1 MPAPRWLARL
11 NRRLTNPVLG
21 RLAPHLPG
29 FGVVVHT
36 GRISRRVY
44 RTPVNVFRRGPT
56 YVIALTY
63 GANSEWVRNVLANG
77 SCGLFVRGRLVRL
90 RQPRLFRDPSRRLM
104 PPPVR
109 VVLGLLGVSEFL
121 ELRLDSPPLYAVVRD
136 NKYDPRNL
144 AQGQRALDEFQALH
158 DRQTGSLGTL
168 VVDAGNDRWITIN
181 VWESQEQAMAALP
194 GLIPEV
200 QRLIE
205 PLLAAPSQLIVA
217 GPVRLDTLLDRLPA
231 RR

>member
-1 MPAPRWLARL
+1 MPAPRWLARV
-11 NRRLTNPVLG
+11 NRRLTDPVLG

-36 GRISRRVY
+36 GRISQRVY

-63 GANSEWVRNVLANG
+63 GADPEWVRNVLANG
-77 SCGLFVRGRLVRL
+77 SCGLIVRGRLVKL
-90 RQPRLFRDPSRRLM
+90 RQPRLFQDSSRRLM
-104 PPPVR
+104 PRPVR
-109 VVLGLLGVSEFL
+109 VVLGLAGVSEFL
-121 ELRLDSPPLYAVVRD
+121 ELQLDTTPLYAVVRD
-136 NKYDPRNL
+136 NQYDPNKL
-144 AQGQRALDEFQALH
+144 AQGQRPLDQFQAFH

-168 VVDAGNDRWITIN
+168 VVDAGNDRWITSN
-181 VWESQEQAMAALP
+181 VWESEEQAIAALP
-194 GLIPEV
+194 GLVPEV

-217 GPVRLDTLLDRLPA
+217 GPVRVDTLVGRARARL
-231 RR
+231 